1 MLTTDQSEIA
11 LLDVRVLSFDT
22 ELVESTPSGSEAD
35 AASLPD
41 STTHTDG

>member
-11 LLDVRVLSFDT
+11 LLDVRVLAFDT
-22 ELVESTPSGSEAD
+22 VLVESPPAEAD
-35 AASLPD
+35 ADSVTD